1 MSENRLF
8 APDALKGIMIILMVF
23 GHLPRVGT
31 FQDALNYLVDFIYLF
46 HMPIFLFL
54 SGYFF
59 SININYIKVSAK
71 KILSILYPYILF
83 ITLYLVLLYF
93 LNLYGVKTSN
103 SISDI
108 SVNNIF
114 QKIVF
119 NPIGAYWFLHTL
131 IFYQIV
137 LLITKLLFKNIDFW
151 IEVVMIFITSFML
164 ISVFPIE
171 VSIKNLG
178 FLILGYIFRKQN
190 NMPSNFYLI
199 IVSIII
205 LILYSF
211 NEIRENYIIHFIF
224 IITLISF
231 LNRLVIYKKESKIM
245 KYLIYVGRNTLIILL
260 VHAYFVNIL
269 KIAVP
274 YILKVEATGVTYS
287 IVSTFIVIHLSLFS
301 AYLSDKFKI
310 SKYLFL
316 KDEIYIKNKEKR

>member
-8 APDALKGIMIILMVF
+8 APDALKGIMITLMVF

-31 FQDALNYLVDFIYLF
+31 FQDELNYLVDFIYLF

-59 SININYIKVSAK
+59 SININNTKGSAK
-71 KILSILYPYILF
+71 KILLILYPYVLF
-83 ITLYLVLLYF
+83 ITLYLFLLYF

-108 SVNNIF
+108 SFYNIF

-119 NPIGAYWFLHTL
+119 DPIGAYWFLHTL

-137 LLITKLLFKNIDFW
+137 LLITKQLFKNIDFW
-151 IEVVMIFITSFML
+151 IEVVIIFVISFIL

-171 VSIKNLG
+171 VSIKNIA

-190 NMPSNFYLI
+190 NMPSNLYLV
-199 IVSIII
+199 IVCIII
-205 LILYSF
+205 LLLYNF
-211 NEIRENYIIHFIF
+211 NEIRENYIIHMIF
-224 IITLISF
+224 ILALTSF
-231 LNRLVIYKKESKIM
+231 LNSVIIYKKESIVNQ
-245 KYLIYVGRNTLIILL
+245 YLIFVGRNTLIILL
-260 VHAYFVNIL
+260 VHAYFINIMKFTVPFIL
-269 KIAVP
+269 KF
-274 YILKVEATGVTYS
+274 ESSGVMYS
-287 IVSTFIVIHLSLFS
+287 IISTFIVIHLSIFS
-301 AYLSDKFKI
+301 AYLFDKLRL

-316 KDEIYIKNKEKR
+316 KNEIYISNKGQK